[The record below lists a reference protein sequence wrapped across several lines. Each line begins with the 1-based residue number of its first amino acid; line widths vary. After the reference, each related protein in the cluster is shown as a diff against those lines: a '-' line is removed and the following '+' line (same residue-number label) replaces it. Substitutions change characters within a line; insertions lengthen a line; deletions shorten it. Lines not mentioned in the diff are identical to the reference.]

1 MGGNSSK
8 TASQQTQEFFNQT
21 TNSFM
26 DSHSQTVNASAYGV
40 NTINLQG
47 ADLSGCRT
55 YLSQNIDTSVTAT
68 GQLSTQSIGDLS
80 STLQNA
86 ASQKIDQMAQQK
98 SGFLAPSVM
107 NSASAT
113 SDLKTKVTNIIQNTM
128 QSTSVQ
134 NIFAAANNLNVANNQ
149 GLKAAC
155 DPAYKTPGPCGPS
168 GQDGCDFVIDQKLK
182 QTVVAKGVS
191 DAITKALFSD
201 SVVNSSV
208 QAGTQKST
216 QETQGLNDL
225 VDSLFKGLTGIYG
238 IIALVCCCVCIAL
251 LVFMLSPA
259 GQKATTNASGAGAA
273 YVAKH

>member
-8 TASQQTQEFFNQT
+8 TSSQQTQEFFNQT

-26 DSHSQTVNASAYGV
+26 DSHSQTVNASASGV

-55 YLSQNIDTSVTAT
+55 YLSQDIDTSVTAT
-68 GQLSTQSIGDLS
+68 GQLAPESVANLNTQ
-80 STLQNA
+80 LQNS

-107 NSASAT
+107 NSATAT
-113 SDLKTKVTNIIQNTM
+113 SNLKTKVTNIINNTM
-128 QSTSVQ
+128 QSSTVQ
-134 NIFAAANNLNVANNQ
+134 NIISTANNLNVANNQ
-149 GLKAAC
+149 GLKASC
-155 DPAYKTPGPCGPS
+155 DPAYKLPGPCGRS

-182 QTVVAKGVS
+182 QTVVAKGIS

-208 QAGTQKST
+208 QAATQTAT
-216 QETQGLNDL
+216 QQTQGVNDL
-225 VDSLFKGLTGIYG
+225 VDSIFKGLTSIYG
-238 IIALVCCCVCIAL
+238 IICIICVCICLAL
-251 LVFMLSPA
+251 LAFALSPA
-259 GQKATTNASGAGAA
+259 GQQATTNASGAAA
-273 YVAKH
+273 KKFG

>member
-8 TASQQTQEFFNQT
+8 TSSQQTQEFFNQT

-26 DSHSQTVNASAYGV
+26 DSHSQTVNASANGV

-55 YLSQNIDTSVTAT
+55 YLSQNIDTSVSAT

-86 ASQKIDQMAQQK
+86 ASQKIDQLAQQK
-98 SGFLAPSVM
+98 NGFLATGVA
-107 NSASAT
+107 NSTTAT

-149 GLKAAC
+149 GLKASC
-155 DPAYKTPGPCGPS
+155 DPTYKTPGPCGPS

-191 DAITKALFSD
+191 DAITKALFND
-201 SVVNSSV
+201 TTVNSAV
-208 QAGTQKST
+208 QAGTQTAS
-216 QETQGLNDL
+216 QDNGGVAEAISAIFAGLQ
-225 VDSLFKGLTGIYG
+225 GIYG
-238 IIALVCCCVCIAL
+238 VVAIVCICICLAL
-251 LVFMLSPA
+251 LAFAMSPA
-259 GQKATTNASGAGAA
+259 GQDATKTASKAGANYA
-273 YVAKH
+273 GRH

>member
-1 MGGNSSK
+1 
-8 TASQQTQEFFNQT
+8 
-21 TNSFM
+21 M
-26 DSHSQTVNASAYGV
+26 DSHSQTVNASANGV

-55 YLSQNIDTSVTAT
+55 YLSQDIDTSVTAT

-80 STLQNA
+80 STLQNS

-107 NSASAT
+107 NSATAT
-113 SDLKTKVTNIIQNTM
+113 SDLKTKVTNIINNTM

-149 GLKAAC
+149 GLKASC
-155 DPAYKTPGPCGPS
+155 DPTYKTPGPCGPS

-201 SVVNSSV
+201 TTVNSAV
-208 QAGTQKST
+208 QAGTQTAT
-216 QETQGLNDL
+216 QQTQGVNDL
-225 VDSLFKGLTGIYG
+225 VDSIFKGLTGIYG
-238 IIALVCCCVCIAL
+238 IIALICCCVCIAVL
-251 LVFMLSPA
+251 IFMVSPA
-259 GQKATTNASGAGAA
+259 GQQATTTAANAGAA
-273 YVAKH
+273 YAAKH